1 MINEDEQGIR
11 IENLTLESASERN
24 VRNSIL
30 ELIVEATKEVVNEYK
45 NYKKC
50 IYRFFRKRKKI

>member
-45 NYKKC
+45 NYKKMHLQVL
-50 IYRFFRKRKKI
+50 